1 MRVLFYPIKAYSTKV
16 AEQIETGGDVNSLHS
31 KRKINRWI

>member
-16 AEQIETGGDVNSLHS
+16 AEQIETGGEVNSLHIS
-31 KRKINRWI
+31 ESVAYL